1 MFDTQF
7 QNRRGPEVARTAASA
22 SSTMRKASSTTN
34 IVDDFSSIFGGS
46 FLSKVKFSC
55 VTFNHL

>member
-1 MFDTQF
+1 MFGIQF
-7 QNRRGPEVARTAASA
+7 QNRHGPEMARTSASA
-22 SSTMRKASSTTN
+22 SSTMRKASPTTN
-34 IVDDFSSIFGGS
+34 IVNDLSSIFGGS